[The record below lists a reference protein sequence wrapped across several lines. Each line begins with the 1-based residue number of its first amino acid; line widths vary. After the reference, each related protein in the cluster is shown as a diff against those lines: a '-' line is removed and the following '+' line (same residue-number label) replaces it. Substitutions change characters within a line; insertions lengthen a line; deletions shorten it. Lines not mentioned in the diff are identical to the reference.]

1 MTDDIRFKITADEQG
16 AVASFKRLRQEIL
29 NNEHGLKSIGQE
41 GKMSGKALKD
51 MASFL
56 GPEFQILGD
65 RLDHV
70 SGALQDIKGA
80 GFVAKAALV
89 GLVATAGFQVGQMIG
104 NWVFQTEKW
113 KKELDDALALSEKLN
128 QENVKLAQSEVSG
141 MSDEQI
147 KSQLSGIDAAIA
159 RSRAEI
165 ESYNKAFFQTGEIA
179 GAISLAEQ
187 RIKEQQELRKV
198 FMEAHKE
205 RMKMQTDEYKSAQLA
220 IELQKQADEAE
231 KERLAR
237 VKQEQ
242 SEQER
247 LTQAQDDFLASLE
260 LEITRLKEG
269 EDAYIKL
276 KLAKQGFT
284 EETIAASLA
293 MKAEIDELKKQQ
305 QVKSEAKQERDFQA
319 PGVVQATQQR
329 FITRGTVSS
338 VQDKILQEMKQQ
350 LKIQQELLVATRKT
364 NEKLSKIPTEV
375 A

>member
-104 NWVFQTEKW
+104 NWVFETEKW

-128 QENVKLAQSEVSG
+128 QENVKLTQSEVSG

-147 KSQLSGIDAAIA
+147 KSQLSGIDSAIA

-293 MKAEIDELKKQQ
+293 MKAEIDALKKEQQ
-305 QVKSEAKQERDFQA
+305 IKSETKQDRDFQA
-319 PGVVQATQQR
+319 PGMVQATQQR
-329 FITRGTVSS
+329 FITRGTGSS

-350 LKIQQELLVATRKT
+350 IKLQQEQLAETRKT
-364 NEKLSKIPTEV
+364 NNKLSKIPTE
-375 A
+375 AA

>member
-113 KKELDDALALSEKLN
+113 KKELDDALALSEKLS
-128 QENVKLAQSEVSG
+128 QENTKLAQSEVSG

-147 KSQLSGIDAAIA
+147 KSQLSGIDKAIA

-269 EDAYIKL
+269 EEAYIKL

-293 MKAEIDELKKQQ
+293 MKAEIDALKKEQQ
-305 QVKSEAKQERDFQA
+305 IKSETKQERDFQA
-319 PGVVQATQQR
+319 PGMVQAAQQR
-329 FITRGTVSS
+329 FITRGTGSS

-350 LKIQQELLVATRKT
+350 IKIQQELLVATRKT

>member
-104 NWVFQTEKW
+104 NWIFETEKW

-242 SEQER
+242 SEQDR

-269 EDAYIKL
+269 EEAYTRL
-276 KLAKQGFT
+276 RLAKQGFT
-284 EETIAASLA
+284 EETIEASLA
-293 MKAEIDELKKQQ
+293 MKAEIDELKKAQEI
-305 QVKSEAKQERDFQA
+305 KKETKQERDFQA
-319 PGVVQATQQR
+319 PGMVQATQQR
-329 FITRGTVSS
+329 FITRGTGSS

-350 LKIQQELLVATRKT
+350 IKIQQELLVATRKT

>member
-113 KKELDDALALSEKLN
+113 KKELDDALALSEKLS
-128 QENVKLAQSEVSG
+128 QENIKLAQSEVSG

-179 GAISLAEQ
+179 GAISLAGQ

-269 EDAYIKL
+269 EEAYIKL

-293 MKAEIDELKKQQ
+293 MKAEIDALKKEQQ
-305 QVKSEAKQERDFQA
+305 IKSETKQERDFQA
-319 PGVVQATQQR
+319 PGMVQAAQQR
-329 FITRGTVSS
+329 FITRGTGSS

-350 LKIQQELLVATRKT
+350 IKIQQELLVATRKT

>member
-104 NWVFQTEKW
+104 NWVFETEKW

-128 QENVKLAQSEVSG
+128 QENVKLSQSEVSG

-247 LTQAQDDFLASLE
+247 LAQAQNDFLASLE

-269 EDAYIKL
+269 EEAYIKL

-293 MKAEIDELKKQQ
+293 MKAEIDALKKEQQ
-305 QVKSEAKQERDFQA
+305 IKSETKQERDFQA
-319 PGVVQATQQR
+319 PGMVQATQQR
-329 FITRGTVSS
+329 FITRGTGSS

-350 LKIQQELLVATRKT
+350 IKIQQEQLAETRKT
-364 NEKLSKIPTEV
+364 NNKLSKIPTEE

>member
-104 NWVFQTEKW
+104 NWIFETEKW

-147 KSQLSGIDAAIA
+147 KSQLSGIDKAIA

-269 EDAYIKL
+269 EEAYIKL

-293 MKAEIDELKKQQ
+293 MKAEIDALKKEQQ
-305 QVKSEAKQERDFQA
+305 IKSETKQDRDFQA
-319 PGVVQATQQR
+319 PGMVQATQQR
-329 FITRGTVSS
+329 FITRGTGSS

-350 LKIQQELLVATRKT
+350 IKLQQEQLAETRKT
-364 NEKLSKIPTEV
+364 NNKLSKIPTEE

>member
-242 SEQER
+242 AEQER

-293 MKAEIDELKKQQ
+293 MKAEIDALKKEQQ
-305 QVKSEAKQERDFQA
+305 IKSETKQERDFQA
-319 PGVVQATQQR
+319 PGMVQATQQR
-329 FITRGTVSS
+329 FITRGTGSS

-350 LKIQQELLVATRKT
+350 IKIQQELLVATRKT